1 MILFAGYRWKKLFK
15 SIVDWPHDLDLAC
28 VAHLIFSPE
37 HWPGW
42 RHSEEGEKH
51 PFWMSCI
58 PHLCDLHAMV
68 LWGMTQCLLWWL
80 CRPILNI
87 CWAKLINLGT
97 MDIIFHKDLLA
108 QAIVAGQRTFS
119 LTKVHFTIHM
129 LPDIFSSKRETMLEQ
144 QRSCHCSVSLQT

>member
-1 MILFAGYRWKKLFK
+1 MAT
-15 SIVDWPHDLDLAC
+15 WPRPCLCSSSH
-28 VAHLIFSPE
+28 IFSWALTRME
-37 HWPGW
+37 TLRGRW
-42 RHSEEGEKH
+42 KH

-129 LPDIFSSKRETMLEQ
+129 LPDIFLSKRETMLEQ